1 MKLKINKNI
10 RLGLSVIVIIS
21 ILIFSYLIYKE
32 AYNPGFEEQT
42 RAVYS
47 YKNIGSINYSVYL
60 KPNNL
65 YTQSRL
71 EEGKLYITEFI
82 DYIDINL
89 NYEFTGERAAD
100 IKGDYNITAKVK
112 GFTGGGEGVTNIWE
126 KDFPIVQHNRIN
138 TNDAKISINENVKLN
153 LNEYIAF
160 AKEIKEATKI
170 NSQTSLT
177 LSMNVNIKGVT
188 DKGAFEE
195 LIVPNLVIPLDV
207 MMFEIS
213 GDNIIDKPGAIEE
226 TIQVQQAVNNNL
238 IIIYGIIL
246 FILVIALIIL
256 IFFTTIA
263 PKKDPLEKEINRI
276 FKKHGDRLVALN
288 SDIDVKKATIVR
300 SIEDLVK
307 ISDDIEK
314 PILYRYRADYK
325 GISKFYVIHDDNN
338 FVFDLKYLKIF
349 EQIEDTE
356 NSESD
361 NTGEDTGNK
370 DTDNTNEDTEKN
382 EPDDT
387 NEILNEN

>member
-10 RLGLSVIVIIS
+10 RLGLTVIVIIA

-82 DYIDINL
+82 DYIDINF
-89 NYEFTGERAAD
+89 NYEFTGDRAAD
-100 IKGDYNITAKVK
+100 IKGDYSITAKVK

-126 KDFPIVQHNRIN
+126 RDFPIVQHNRIN
-138 TNDAKISINENVKLN
+138 TNDANVSINENVKLN

-160 AKEIKEATKI
+160 AREIKEATKI
-170 NSQTSLT
+170 SSQTTLT
-177 LSMNVNIKGVT
+177 LSMNVNIKGTT
-188 DKGAFEE
+188 DKGDFEE
-195 LIVPNLVIPLDV
+195 LIIPNLVIPLDV
-207 MMFEIS
+207 MMFEIT

-226 TIQVQQAVNNNL
+226 NIQVQQAVNKNL
-238 IIIYGIIL
+238 IIVYGIIL
-246 FILVIALIIL
+246 FVFVIALIIL
-256 IFFTTIA
+256 IFFTAVA
-263 PKKDPLEKEINRI
+263 PIKDPIEKEIDRI

-288 SDIDVKKATIVR
+288 SDIDIKKAIVVK

-314 PILYRYRADYK
+314 PILYRYRVDYK
-325 GISKFYVIHDDNN
+325 EINKFYVIHNDNN

-349 EQIEDTE
+349 EQIEDAE
-356 NSESD
+356 NKAS
-361 NTGEDTGNK
+361 
-370 DTDNTNEDTEKN
+370 
-382 EPDDT
+382 DDT